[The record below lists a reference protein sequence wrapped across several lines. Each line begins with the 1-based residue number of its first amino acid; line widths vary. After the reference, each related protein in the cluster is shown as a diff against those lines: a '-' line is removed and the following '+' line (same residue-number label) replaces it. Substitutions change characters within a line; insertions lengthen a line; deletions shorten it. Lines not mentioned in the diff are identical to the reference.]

1 MDTSARNSGR
11 GQSSAGF
18 DPAIVLHH
26 ADVAGW
32 GARGLDQ
39 ETQRVDQEHPSAV
52 GAGARAAPRGP
63 RRQAIPDLVQP
74 DRVVNDVLGVES
86 GLGPPRP
93 DPWRSHARHDG
104 EAGLETSPDGARFA
118 DVHTFAT
125 RREHDTFS
133 HASMRP
139 RSPRRSEQRR
149 DGPHPSPEDK
159 VI

>member
-11 GQSSAGF
+11 GQSSAAF
-18 DPAIVLHH
+18 DSAIVLHH

-93 DPWRSHARHDG
+93 DPGGPRHVRRYLG
-104 EAGLETSPDGARFA
+104 GPGLE
-118 DVHTFAT
+118 
-125 RREHDTFS
+125 
-133 HASMRP
+133 
-139 RSPRRSEQRR
+139 
-149 DGPHPSPEDK
+149 PSPASRP
-159 VI
+159 ILI